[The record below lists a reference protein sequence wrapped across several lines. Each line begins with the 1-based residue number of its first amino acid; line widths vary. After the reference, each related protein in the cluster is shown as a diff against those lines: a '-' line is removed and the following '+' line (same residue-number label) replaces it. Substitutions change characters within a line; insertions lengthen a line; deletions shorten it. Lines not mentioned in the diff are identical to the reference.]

1 MIMNMTQ
8 NAPDKPCLGQDPLQQ
23 FGCIHADAAHAVP
36 DAAGVQL
43 TAEEIEVRSKILGEM
58 EQGGPKNSKGSP
70 NIQGGLISSRVL

>member
-23 FGCIHADAAHAVP
+23 LGCIHADAAHAVP

-43 TAEEIEVRSKILGEM
+43 TAEEIKVWPNILGKWNKTV
-58 EQGGPKNSKGSP
+58 PKT
-70 NIQGGLISSRVL
+70 L